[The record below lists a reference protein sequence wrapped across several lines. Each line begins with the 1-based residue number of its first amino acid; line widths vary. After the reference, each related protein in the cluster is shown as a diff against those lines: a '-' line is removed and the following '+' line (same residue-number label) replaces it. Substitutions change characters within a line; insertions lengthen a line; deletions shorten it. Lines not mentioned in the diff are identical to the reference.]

1 MNNLQSD
8 SSGGGPASA
17 VASAGGTVDGRASRW
32 QPHREE
38 RRREL
43 IKSAR
48 KAVHALGSEASMED
62 IAAAAGTS
70 KSVFYRYFGDKAGLQ
85 QAVGEV
91 VLSQMQ
97 RRIQEA
103 VQGAQ
108 TPGEG
113 LLAMVSAYLQM
124 AETSPNVYT
133 FVTRYAPAG
142 ADGAAG
148 SAAGSIATAGALGHF
163 FAAISDMI
171 ARPMRSHLGDSAG
184 RETAIGYWP
193 NAAIGLVRNAG
204 EQWLATPDSPSRPD
218 QAAMACQITHWLCLG
233 IAPELRNQPAPP
245 AVAPAVAEDPAEPA
259 QRTQRPT
266 TSEPTSSEPTL
277 SEPKKEST

>member
-1 MNNLQSD
+1 MNIPQTDLP
-8 SSGGGPASA
+8 GGGAAGSLPAG
-17 VASAGGTVDGRASRW
+17 AGSVDGRASRW
-32 QPHREE
+32 QSHREE

-48 KAVHALGSEASMED
+48 KAVHRLGSDASMED

-103 VQGAQ
+103 AQSAQ
-108 TPGEG
+108 TPREG

-133 FVTRYAPAG
+133 FVTRYAPGDATSG
-142 ADGAAG
+142 TL
-148 SAAGSIATAGALGHF
+148 ATAGALGHF

-184 RETAIGYWP
+184 REAVIGYWP
-193 NAAIGLVRNAG
+193 NAANGLVRNAG
-204 EQWLATPDSPSRPD
+204 DQWLASPESPDKPD
-218 QAAMACQITHWLCLG
+218 QAAMARQITDWLCLG
-233 IAPELRNQPAPP
+233 IAPELRTAPP
-245 AVAPAVAEDPAEPA
+245 NSAPASA
-259 QRTQRPT
+259 
-266 TSEPTSSEPTL
+266 PTL
-277 SEPKKEST
+277 SEPTKEST

>member
-1 MNNLQSD
+1 M
-8 SSGGGPASA
+8 
-17 VASAGGTVDGRASRW
+17 DGRASRW
-32 QPHREE
+32 QSHREE

-91 VLSQMQ
+91 VLNQMQ

-103 VQGAQ
+103 AQSAQ
-108 TPGEG
+108 TPREG
-113 LLAMVSAYLQM
+113 LYAMVSAYLQM

-133 FVTRYAPAG
+133 FVTRNAPGDAESHGPIG
-142 ADGAAG
+142 A
-148 SAAGSIATAGALGHF
+148 AGALGHF
-163 FAAISDMI
+163 FDAISAMI
-171 ARPMRSHLGDSAG
+171 ALPMRSLLRATPG
-184 RETAIGYWP
+184 REAMIGYWP

-204 EQWLATPDSPSRPD
+204 EQWLASPDSSLKPG
-218 QAAMACQITHWLCLG
+218 QEAMARQITDWLCFG
-233 IAPELRNQPAPP
+233 VAPELQDPP
-245 AVAPAVAEDPAEPA
+245 VP
-259 QRTQRPT
+259 
-266 TSEPTSSEPTL
+266 
-277 SEPKKEST
+277 

>member
-1 MNNLQSD
+1 
-8 SSGGGPASA
+8 
-17 VASAGGTVDGRASRW
+17 
-32 QPHREE
+32 
-38 RRREL
+38 
-43 IKSAR
+43 
-48 KAVHALGSEASMED
+48 MED

-103 VQGAQ
+103 AQSAQ
-108 TPGEG
+108 TPREG
-113 LLAMVSAYLQM
+113 LFAMVSAYLQM

-133 FVTRYAPAG
+133 FVTRYSPGDAESTNG
-142 ADGAAG
+142 A
-148 SAAGSIATAGALGHF
+148 IATAGALGHF

-171 ARPMRSHLGDSAG
+171 ARPMRSHLGDG
-184 RETAIGYWP
+184 REAVIGYWP

-204 EQWLATPDSPSRPD
+204 EQWLASPASPSKPD
-218 QAAMACQITHWLCLG
+218 QEAMARQITDWLCLG
-233 IAPELRNQPAPP
+233 IAPELRTAAPS
-245 AVAPAVAEDPAEPA
+245 
-259 QRTQRPT
+259 QT
-266 TSEPTSSEPTL
+266 TPTSTPTL

>member
-1 MNNLQSD
+1 MPQAGPT
-8 SSGGGPASA
+8 GGSPAG
-17 VASAGGTVDGRASRW
+17 VAAGSVDGRASRW
-32 QPHREE
+32 QLHREE

-48 KAVHALGSEASMED
+48 KAVHALGSDASMED

-103 VQGAQ
+103 AQSAQ
-108 TPGEG
+108 TPREG

-124 AETSPNVYT
+124 AETSPNVYA
-133 FVTRYAPAG
+133 FVTRYSPGDTGA
-142 ADGAAG
+142 ADGT
-148 SAAGSIATAGALGHF
+148 IATAGALGHF

-171 ARPMRSHLGDSAG
+171 ARPMRSHLSESAG
-184 RETAIGYWP
+184 REAVIGYWP

-204 EQWLATPDSPSRPD
+204 EQWLASPASPSKPD
-218 QAAMACQITHWLCLG
+218 QESMARQITDWLCVGL
-233 IAPELRNQPAPP
+233 APELRPEATTTAPP
-245 AVAPAVAEDPAEPA
+245 
-259 QRTQRPT
+259 
-266 TSEPTSSEPTL
+266 L
-277 SEPKKEST
+277 SKPKKESP

>member
-1 MNNLQSD
+1 MGIVNIPQAEA
-8 SSGGGPASA
+8 SGPSATGGAPASG
-17 VASAGGTVDGRASRW
+17 ASDGGAVDGRASRW
-32 QPHREE
+32 QSHREE
-38 RRREL
+38 RRAEL

-48 KAVHALGSEASMED
+48 KAVHALGSDASMED

-103 VQGAQ
+103 ARSAE
-108 TPGEG
+108 TPREG
-113 LLAMVSAYLQM
+113 LFAMVSAYLQM

-133 FVTRYAPAG
+133 FVTRYAAG
-142 ADGAAG
+142 ETGP
-148 SAAGSIATAGALGHF
+148 GSIATAGALGHF

-171 ARPMRSHLGDSAG
+171 ARPMRSHLGASAG
-184 RETAIGYWP
+184 REAVIGYWP

-204 EQWLATPDSPSRPD
+204 EQWLASPASPVKPD
-218 QAAMACQITHWLCLG
+218 QEAMARQITDWLCFG
-233 IAPELRNQPAPP
+233 IAPELQDRPAP
-245 AVAPAVAEDPAEPA
+245 A
-259 QRTQRPT
+259 
-266 TSEPTSSEPTL
+266 
-277 SEPKKEST
+277 